1 MEKGILTNGKKY
13 INKWTGNTYTA
24 KKFEDNN
31 VTLVRDND
39 GYTFTIAVSELYF
52 SYKELR

>member
-1 MEKGILTNGKKY
+1 MEKKY
-13 INKWTGNTYTA
+13 INKWTGNTYTV
-24 KKFEDNN
+24 KKFEGHD

-52 SYKELR
+52 SYRELQ

>member
-1 MEKGILTNGKKY
+1 MEKRY
-13 INKWTGNTYTA
+13 INKWTGKTYTA
-24 KKFEDNN
+24 KKFKDNN

>member
-1 MEKGILTNGKKY
+1 MEKRY

-24 KKFEDNN
+24 KKFEGNS

-39 GYTFTIAVSELYF
+39 DYTFTIAVSELYF
-52 SYKELR
+52 SYKELQ

>member
-1 MEKGILTNGKKY
+1 MEKRY

-24 KKFEDNN
+24 KKFKGNN
-31 VTLVRDND
+31 VTLVRDKD

-52 SYKELR
+52 SYKELQ

>member
-1 MEKGILTNGKKY
+1 MGKKY
-13 INKWTGNTYTA
+13 INKWTGNSYTA
-24 KKFEDNN
+24 KKFEGNN
-31 VTLVRDND
+31 VTLVRDKD

>member
-1 MEKGILTNGKKY
+1 MEKRY
-13 INKWTGNTYTA
+13 INKWNSNTYTV
-24 KKFEDNN
+24 KKFEGNS

-52 SYKELR
+52 SYKEL

>member
-1 MEKGILTNGKKY
+1 MEKKY
-13 INKWTGNTYTA
+13 INKWTGKTYTA
-24 KKFEDNN
+24 KKFKGNN

-52 SYKELR
+52 SYKELQ